1 MGSVT
6 VQAETTVNPL
16 TLMGYEAGVCWGAKA
31 LGDPAKDFARGV
43 DCLQSGHMR
52 TAEFPQVYLILD
64 GYSARVIRELY
75 THIGGAPTRLQAST
89 RYINYQNFE
98 YVTPPSIENNQ
109 EAYDI
114 YSEAMKN
121 LRYAF
126 CKMDMLG
133 VPREDMAN
141 LLPLGMTTKIVLRTN
156 LRNLID
162 MSHQRM
168 CTRAYW
174 EFRKLMSDIINA
186 LREYSDEW
194 KILID
199 EYNVFQPKC
208 EVCGFCT
215 EKYSCGRRP
224 KKDDP
229 NQKTLSELVV
239 NLKMSW
245 KDFLNEIKSDKV
257 RKFLEDLVDKD

>member
-6 VQAETTVNPL
+6 VQTETTVNPL

-75 THIGGAPTRLQAST
+75 THIGGMPTRLQAST
-89 RYINYQNFE
+89 RYIDYNNFD
-98 YVTPPSIENNQ
+98 YIIPPSIENNQ
-109 EAYDI
+109 HAYD
-114 YSEAMKN
+114 YYCNTMDT
-121 LRYAF
+121 LRSITNELT
-126 CKMDMLG
+126 KLG
-133 VPREDMAN
+133 IPKEDVAN
-141 LLPLGMTTKIVLRTN
+141 LLPLGMETKIVLRTN

-174 EFRKLMSDIINA
+174 EFRKLMLDIIDA
-186 LREYSDEW
+186 LSAYSDEW
-194 KILID
+194 EILIK

-208 EVCGFCT
+208 DVCGFCT
-215 EKYSCGRRP
+215 EKDSCGRQP
-224 KKDDP
+224 KK
-229 NQKTLSELVV
+229 TEV
-239 NLKMSW
+239 
-245 KDFLNEIKSDKV
+245 IKRLFKNIKEDDKV
-257 RKFLEDLVDKD
+257 KKLLEDLIDKQ

>member
-31 LGDPAKDFARGV
+31 LGDPAKDFARGL

-75 THIGGAPTRLQAST
+75 THIGGMPTRLQAST
-89 RYINYQNFE
+89 RYIDYKNFD
-98 YVTPPSIENNQ
+98 YIVPPSVKAKE
-109 EAYDI
+109 EEGALY
-114 YSEAMKN
+114 YYEMAMSH
-121 LRYAF
+121 LQRS
-126 CKMDMLG
+126 MDELLTLG
-133 VPREDMAN
+133 VPKEDVAN
-141 LLPLGMTTKIVLRTN
+141 LLPLGMTTKVVLSTN

-162 MSHQRM
+162 MSHQRL

-174 EFRKLMSDIINA
+174 EFRKLMKDIINA

-194 KILID
+194 KVLID

-208 EVCGFCT
+208 DVCGFCT
-215 EKYSCGRRP
+215 EKYSCGRQP
-224 KKDDP
+224 KK
-229 NQKTLSELVV
+229 TEV
-239 NLKMSW
+239 
-245 KDFLNEIKSDKV
+245 IKRLFKNIKEDDKV
-257 RKFLEDLVDKD
+257 KKLLEDLIDKN

>member
-16 TLMGYEAGVCWGAKA
+16 TLMGKEAGTCWGANT
-31 LGDPAKDFARGV
+31 KDDMKNYNRGI
-43 DCLQSGHMR
+43 DCLLSGHMR

-114 YSEAMKN
+114 YLEAMKN

-174 EFRKLMSDIINA
+174 EFRKLMLDIIDA
-186 LREYSDEW
+186 LSAYSDEW
-194 KILID
+194 EILIK

-229 NQKTLSELVV
+229 DQKTLSELVV